1 MSRRETR
8 GGLPLLHLEARQFSL
23 RFSDKTPVFM
33 PYSKDAGNHQG
44 ISLLE
49 PALLVISAG
58 WRTFGD
64 GMKP

>member
-1 MSRRETR
+1 MHQGASTVERSIAE
-8 GGLPLLHLEARQFSL
+8 L
-23 RFSDKTPVFM
+23 RALVNCSK
-33 PYSKDAGNHQG
+33 PYSNDAGNHQG

-58 WRTFGD
+58 WRTFSD